1 MNEYEKAHELIEQIK
16 RQRLEVANR
25 TKVIEKLEGEL
36 AATVH
41 AARLPEGVAGNSSKG
56 GSGTSAGSTPG
67 EARPA
72 KAKVVAPAAKK
83 IPPSKG
89 ASTKS
94 AKNQS
99 AKRVSTTNGQ
109 KVDGSVNRPPTLG
122 DLVREVIIEA
132 ARPLKRLEI
141 QEGLQKRKYTNSSKD
156 PFRTLG
162 VRLHN
167 LKSSGVIGVGDG
179 QFDLTPAWKKKVAR
193 QAEALAKKQVHAV
206 PATA

>member
-1 MNEYEKAHELIEQIK
+1 MNEYEKAHDLIEQIK

-41 AARLPEGVAGNSSKG
+41 AARLPEGAAGNSSTG
-56 GSGTSAGSTPG
+56 GSGTGAGSAPG
-67 EARPA
+67 GARPA

-89 ASTKS
+89 ALKKS
-94 AKNQS
+94 PKSQS
-99 AKRVSTTNGQ
+99 AKRVLTAN
-109 KVDGSVNRPPTLG
+109 GSVNKPPTLG

-132 ARPLKRLEI
+132 NRPLKRLEI
-141 QEGLQKRKYTNSSKD
+141 QEGLQKRNYTNSSKD

-167 LKSSGVIGVGDG
+167 LKSSGVMGVGDG
-179 QFDLTPAWKKKVAR
+179 QFDLTTAWKKKLAR
-193 QAEALAKKQVHAV
+193 QAESLAKKQANAA

>member
-1 MNEYEKAHELIEQIK
+1 MNEYEKAHDLIEQIK

-41 AARLPEGVAGNSSKG
+41 TARLPESVAGNSSKG
-56 GSGTSAGSTPG
+56 GSGTSAGPAG
-67 EARPA
+67 GARPA
-72 KAKVVAPAAKK
+72 KKVVAPAAKK
-83 IPPSKG
+83 ILPSKG
-89 ASTKS
+89 AAKKSAKTKS
-94 AKNQS
+94 AK
-99 AKRVSTTNGQ
+99 RVTTANGQ
-109 KVDGSVNRPPTLG
+109 KADGSVRAPTLG

-132 ARPLKRLEI
+132 GVPLKRLQI

-167 LKSSGVIGVGDG
+167 LKSSGVMGVGDG
-179 QFDLTPAWKKKVAR
+179 QFFLTPAWKKKLDR
-193 QAEALAKKQVHAV
+193 QAEALAKKQASAV
-206 PATA
+206 PATAV

>member
-1 MNEYEKAHELIEQIK
+1 MNEYDKAHELIEQIK

-56 GSGTSAGSTPG
+56 GSGTGAGSAPG
-67 EARPA
+67 GARPA
-72 KAKVVAPAAKK
+72 KAEVVAAAAKK
-83 IPPSKG
+83 IPPSRG
-89 ASTKS
+89 ASKKS
-94 AKNQS
+94 ATSKS
-99 AKRVSTTNGQ
+99 AKRVSTANGQ
-109 KVDGSVNRPPTLG
+109 KVDGSVKPPTLG

-132 ARPLKRLEI
+132 NRPLKRLEI
-141 QEGLQKRKYTNSSKD
+141 QEGLQRRNYTNSSKE

-167 LKSSGVIGVGDG
+167 LKASGVIGVGDG
-179 QFDLTPAWKKKVAR
+179 QFDLTNAWKKKLAR
-193 QAEALAKKQVHAV
+193 QAESLAKKQAAAV

>member
-1 MNEYEKAHELIEQIK
+1 MNEYDKAHDLIEQIK

-25 TKVIEKLEGEL
+25 TKVIEKLESEL

-41 AARLPEGVAGNSSKG
+41 AARLPEGAAGNSSNG
-56 GSGTSAGSTPG
+56 GSGTGAGSAPG
-67 EARPA
+67 GARPA

-89 ASTKS
+89 ASKKS
-94 AKNQS
+94 AKSQS
-99 AKRVSTTNGQ
+99 AKRVLTAN
-109 KVDGSVNRPPTLG
+109 GSVNKPPTLG

-132 ARPLKRLEI
+132 NRPLKRLEI
-141 QEGLQKRKYTNSSKD
+141 QEGLQKRNYTNSSKD

-167 LKSSGVIGVGDG
+167 LKSSGVMGVGNG
-179 QFDLTPAWKKKVAR
+179 QFDLTTAWKKKLAR
-193 QAEALAKKQVHAV
+193 QAESLAKKQANAA